1 MRGGTNLYAD
11 EISANTIGLVTSGGF
26 APTAQAPIAMGY
38 VDNDLVTAGQR
49 IFAEVRGKRI
59 ALRICD
65 LPFVAHRYKRN

>member
-1 MRGGTNLYAD
+1 
-11 EISANTIGLVTSGGF
+11 
-26 APTAQAPIAMGY
+26 MGY

-65 LPFVAHRYKRN
+65 LPFIAHRYKRN

>member
-1 MRGGTNLYAD
+1 
-11 EISANTIGLVTSGGF
+11 
-26 APTAQAPIAMGY
+26 MGY
-38 VDNDLVTAGQR
+38 VDNDFVTAGQR

>member
-1 MRGGTNLYAD
+1 
-11 EISANTIGLVTSGGF
+11 V
-26 APTAQAPIAMGY
+26 QAPIAMGY

-65 LPFVAHRYKRN
+65 LPFVTHRYKRN